1 MNYNLII
8 RVGRK
13 GKSPE
18 QKVSHC
24 NGCHK
29 IEKKNCELGP
39 CVLEVKSLANR

>member
-29 IEKKNCELGP
+29 IEKKIVNWAHVCW
-39 CVLEVKSLANR
+39 K